1 MSETIVEEAQL
12 SDLPLWADAEAAKVL
27 DDIAKANN
35 VPVDVIAELVG
46 LQRARQ
52 HQERAAGIYQR
63 IEEILGRMD

>member
-1 MSETIVEEAQL
+1 MSESIVEEAQL
-12 SDLPLWADAEAAKVL
+12 SDLPLWEDEEAAKVL
-27 DDIAKANN
+27 DDVAKENN

>member
-1 MSETIVEEAQL
+1 MSEVFAEEAQL
-12 SDLPLWADAEAAKVL
+12 NDLPLWADDEASQVL
-27 DDIAKANN
+27 SAIAQANN
-35 VPVDVIAELVG
+35 VPVDVLAELVG

>member
-1 MSETIVEEAQL
+1 MSESIIEEAQL
-12 SDLPLWADAEAAKVL
+12 NDLPLWEDKEAAKVL
-27 DDIAKANN
+27 DQVARENN

>member
-1 MSETIVEEAQL
+1 MSETTIDEGQL
-12 SDLPLWADAEAAKVL
+12 NDLPLWADHEAGNVL
-27 DDIAKANN
+27 DEIARANN
-35 VPVDVIAELVG
+35 VPGDVIAELVG

>member
-1 MSETIVEEAQL
+1 MSESIVEETQL
-12 SDLPLWADAEAAKVL
+12 SDLPLWEDEEAAKVL
-27 DDIAKANN
+27 DGVARENN

>member
-12 SDLPLWADAEAAKVL
+12 SDLPLWSDQEAAKVL
-27 DDIAKANN
+27 ENIAKANN
-35 VPVDVIAELVG
+35 VPVDVLAELVS

>member
-1 MSETIVEEAQL
+1 MSESMVEEAQL
-12 SDLPLWADAEAAKVL
+12 SDLPLWEDEEAAKVL
-27 DDIAKANN
+27 DDVARDNN

>member
-1 MSETIVEEAQL
+1 MSEMIEEAQL
-12 SDLPLWADAEAAKVL
+12 SDLPLWADQEAAKVL
-27 DDIAKANN
+27 DNIAKANS
-35 VPVDVIAELVG
+35 VPVDVVAELVG